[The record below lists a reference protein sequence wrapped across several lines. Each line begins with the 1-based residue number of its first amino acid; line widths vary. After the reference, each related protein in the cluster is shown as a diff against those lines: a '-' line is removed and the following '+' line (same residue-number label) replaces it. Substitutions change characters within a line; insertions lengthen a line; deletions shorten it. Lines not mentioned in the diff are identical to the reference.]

1 MVEEVRICTAA
12 SSATAGEG
20 CRGNVLISGSY
31 GGDYN
36 AYHAARWGVRAVILN
51 DAGVGKDRAG
61 IRGLD
66 YLQRLGIAGATADA
80 NSCHIGDGE
89 HMLEWGIISYV
100 NAIAA
105 GLGCRPGQSVR
116 ECAMHLRQ
124 AALITASL
132 PAVSGGK
139 RYLMR
144 EKGGDP
150 TVVCLDAAPLLT
162 EEDTGRIV
170 ITGSHAALFRGRP
183 DGVVEPEVRAI
194 FFSDAGVGMDGAGI
208 SRLPTLD
215 ERNIV
220 AGAASADSAPI
231 GDARAIYDSGVIS
244 HVNSTA
250 AAMGGRPGLRI
261 HSFVEVL
268 INRWRQPS

>member
-1 MVEEVRICTAA
+1 MPEEVRICTAA

-66 YLQRLGIAGATADA
+66 YLERIGIAGATADA
-80 NSCHIGDGE
+80 SSCHIGDGD
-89 HMLEWGIISYV
+89 HMLEHGTISYV
-100 NAIAA
+100 NAVA
-105 GLGCRPGQSVR
+105 GDLGCQPGQSVR
-116 ECAMHLRQ
+116 ECAMRLRQ
-124 AALITASL
+124 ARLSTASL
-132 PAVSGGK
+132 PPIDGGK

-144 EKGGDP
+144 EQPGDP

-162 EEDTGRIV
+162 PEDTGRIA

-183 DGVVEPEVRAI
+183 DGVIKPDVRAI

-208 SRLPTLD
+208 SRLATLD

-220 AGAASADSAPI
+220 AGAASADSAAI
-231 GDARAIYDSGVIS
+231 GDSRDIYQRGVLS
-244 HVNSTA
+244 HVNSSA
-250 AAMGGRPGLRI
+250 AAMGGKPGLAI
-261 HSFVEVL
+261 HRFVDML
-268 INRWRQPS
+268 IDRWHRSP